1 MLNLGKLAKAFAIIV
16 FGLIVLSTVAL
27 YTVVGMTIHDR
38 AFFSSLVLHCSIPAV
53 KDFDIEPISGIKKQV
68 ISIACSDGST
78 IYAWYLKKPEA
89 KKLVIVNHGA
99 GGDIRFRVHIAQAAI
114 DAGYSVLLYDYRGY
128 ALSTGAR
135 TLDSIMEDG
144 LTVYDYCRTHLKYPA
159 ENIVVYGESIGS
171 AVTCH
176 VAKHRNVAKI
186 ILQSGVTTLPEVGR
200 FIFPWL
206 AIYPDFTFP
215 KTQIDNVKSLKE
227 IHVPVLF
234 IHGLLDAQVP
244 CNGSKKMYSA
254 ANEPKQLV
262 LLPGS
267 GHDDVGRK
275 DAQQYA
281 SAIKTFLQK

>member
-1 MLNLGKLAKAFAIIV
+1 MLNIGKLVKAFVIIV
-16 FGLIVLSTVAL
+16 LGLIVLGSFAL
-27 YTVVGMTIHDR
+27 YTVIGVTIHDR
-38 AFFSSLVLHCSIPAV
+38 AFFSSLVLHCSIPAP
-53 KDFDIEPISGIKKQV
+53 KDFDIEPIAGIKKQV

-78 IYAWYLKKPEA
+78 IYAWYFKKPAA

-114 DAGYSVLLYDYRGY
+114 DSGYAVLLYDYRGY
-128 ALSTGAR
+128 ALSTGER
-135 TLDSIMEDG
+135 NLDSIMEDG
-144 LTVYDYCRTHLKYPA
+144 LTVYDYCRKQLKYPA

-176 VAKHRNVAKI
+176 VAKNRKTAKI

-206 AIYPDFTFP
+206 SIYPDLTFP
-215 KTQIDNVKSLKE
+215 KTQIDNVKSLKD

-244 CNGSKKMYSA
+244 SSGSKKMFAA
-254 ANEPKQLV
+254 ANEPKELI

-275 DAQQYA
+275 DAQQYS